1 MMRIGIYNRHLAT
14 LGGGERY
21 SLAIASL
28 LAPANDV
35 EVVSHTPVAPQQ
47 IADRLHLPLERVRYR
62 IVPMLPAAA
71 LTGLSAEYDFFI
83 NASNLDFVTPA
94 AAHSAMIVYFP
105 AHPGGRLMRGVRG
118 RGNAL
123 LRRLL
128 ALAPDAQP
136 SALQQRITARLQ
148 ALAPE
153 LDARLRNPQ
162 PVEVRTVAAAYDLRW
177 AISRFT
183 QQWIQRYW
191 ALSSGLL
198 YPAVDVEGFQALPKA
213 PWILSVG
220 RFFAGQHNKQHLAM
234 VRAFEEMVDE
244 GLSGWQLHLAGGV
257 TPGAAHAA
265 YLDEVRRT
273 AVGYPIHVHADL
285 PFPALREM
293 YARSAIYWH
302 AAGYGENEA
311 VAPIKF
317 EHFGITTVEAMAA
330 GCVPVVLGAGG
341 QRELVQPGE
350 DGFLWRTTAE
360 LKTATRRL
368 ITRPAVREQL
378 AVSACASSR
387 RFDWAHFRQHLA
399 ASLAAA
405 GIPAEVAGV

>member
-1 MMRIGIYNRHLAT
+1 MRIGIYNRHLAT

-35 EVVSHTPVAPQQ
+35 EVVSHAPVAPQQ
-47 IADRLHLPLERVRYR
+47 IAARLHLPLERVRYR
-62 IVPMLPAAA
+62 VVPALPAAE
-71 LTGLSAEYDFFI
+71 LRGLSAEYDFFI

-94 AAHSAMIVYFP
+94 APYSALIVFFP

-118 RGNAL
+118 QGNAL

-128 ALAPDAQP
+128 GLTPGTQP
-136 SALQQRITARLQ
+136 SAGQQRLAARL
-148 ALAPE
+148 ASFSPE

-162 PVEVRTVAAAYDLRW
+162 PVALRAVAAAYDLRW

-183 QQWIQRYW
+183 QQWVQRYW
-191 ALSSGLL
+191 ALPSRLL
-198 YPAVDVEGFQALPKA
+198 YPAVDVEAFAPLPKE

-234 VRAFEEMVDE
+234 VRAFGEMVDE
-244 GLSGWQLHLAGGV
+244 GLSGWQLQLAGGV
-257 TPGAAHAA
+257 TPGPAHAA
-265 YLDEVRRT
+265 YLAEIRR
-273 AVGYPIHVHADL
+273 AAAGYPIRVHADL
-285 PFPALREM
+285 PFATLQDL
-293 YARSAIYWH
+293 YARSTIYWH
-302 AAGYGENEA
+302 AAGFGEDEMR
-311 VAPIKF
+311 APIKF

-341 QRELVQPGE
+341 QRELVRAGE
-350 DGFLWRTTAE
+350 DGFLWRTTGE

-368 ITRPAVREQL
+368 VTRPALRERL
-378 AVSACASSR
+378 AANARVAGH
-387 RFDWAHFRQHLA
+387 RFDWAHFRQALA

-405 GIPAEVAGV
+405 GIPAEVDGV

>member
-1 MMRIGIYNRHLAT
+1 MRIGIYNRHLAT

-35 EVVSHTPVAPQQ
+35 EVVSHAPVAPQQ
-47 IADRLHLPLERVRYR
+47 IAARLHLPLERVRYR
-62 IVPMLPAAA
+62 VVPALPAAE
-71 LTGLSAEYDFFI
+71 LRGLSAEYDFFI

-94 AAHSAMIVYFP
+94 APYSALIVFFP

-118 RGNAL
+118 QGNAL

-128 ALAPDAQP
+128 GLTPGTQP
-136 SALQQRITARLQ
+136 SAGQQRLAARL
-148 ALAPE
+148 ASFSPE

-162 PVEVRTVAAAYDLRW
+162 PVALRAVAAAYDLRW

-183 QQWIQRYW
+183 QQWVQRYW
-191 ALSSGLL
+191 ALPSRLL
-198 YPAVDVEGFQALPKA
+198 YPAVDVEAFAPLPKE

-234 VRAFEEMVDE
+234 VRAFGEMVDE
-244 GLSGWQLHLAGGV
+244 GLSGWQLQLAGGV
-257 TPGAAHAA
+257 TPGPAHAA
-265 YLDEVRRT
+265 YLAEVRR
-273 AVGYPIHVHADL
+273 AAAGYPIHVHADL
-285 PFPALREM
+285 PFAALQDL

-302 AAGYGENEA
+302 AAGFGEDEMR
-311 VAPIKF
+311 APIKF

-341 QRELVQPGE
+341 QRELVRPGE
-350 DGFLWRTTAE
+350 DGFLWRTTGE

-368 ITRPAVREQL
+368 VTRPALRERL
-378 AVSACASSR
+378 AENARVAGH
-387 RFDWAHFRQHLA
+387 RFDWAHFRQALA

-405 GIPAEVAGV
+405 GIPAEVDGV